1 MNAGRALK
9 NLAAKFGILP
19 SYFDLAGNEIITSAD
34 TQKALLRANGLYLD
48 NDAMI
53 VEALKSETA
62 RTKARTIPANL
73 VVNAGQSVHFN
84 NPEQAN
90 WRVISETQTIAC
102 FGRSGCDGIRL
113 PPLASGIYALETELS
128 GQKETTVLVVAP
140 AKLPSVERLTGTDRI
155 WGVNLALYALRSKRN
170 LGLGDYQDL
179 AQTAQSIAT
188 FGASF
193 AGINPVHSLGWRND
207 ETISP
212 YSPSHRGFLNT
223 AHIALDQIVGPEMN
237 AAAQN
242 LICDNTKSNSL
253 AIVSE
258 TVYYTEHS
266 ETHQKLLGELFS
278 IFTDQALP
286 SARADFEE
294 FCTDSGQYL
303 ADLALN
309 EALSE
314 QFGADWRD
322 WPEDLRTKNS
332 AALKAAK
339 LRFALRIQF
348 HSWLQ
353 WIADRQ
359 LSEAQKSAK
368 NSGMGFGLYLDLAV
382 GPRRGAAESWCE
394 NDVIAYGVSL
404 GAPPDH
410 LSPEGQNW
418 NLAAYAPRKLS
429 SDQFAPW
436 RRIIA
441 KAMTYAGVLRIDH
454 ILGVNR
460 SFWIPD
466 DGSPGAY
473 IKQPSDVLFGIIA
486 IEAERSATSVI
497 GEDLG
502 LVPEG
507 FREEMQTRGF
517 YGYGVLQYEK
527 TDENQSTLQKSLRPN
542 SMACFATHDTPT
554 LKGFWHGKDIDWWH
568 KLGWVDQL
576 QTDQARRDRNIEIR
590 NLMSIG
596 SETSSETEKF
606 DVFRDSIHN
615 TLAHSPAAMVS
626 VQIEDVFSHTEA
638 QNLPGTTT
646 EHPNW
651 QRRYTEPLEN
661 FEECK
666 ELLNV
671 SQIMGRGG
679 RNHTADHAEELL

>member
-9 NLAAKFGILP
+9 NLAAEFGILP
-19 SYFDLAGNEIITSAD
+19 SYFDLAGNEIFTSPD
-34 TQKALLRANGLYLD
+34 TQKALLRANGLCLD

-62 RTKARTIPANL
+62 RAKARIIPANL
-73 VVNAGQSVHFN
+73 VVNAGQSVRFSY
-84 NPEQAN
+84 PEQAN
-90 WRVISETQTIAC
+90 WRVVSETRAIAC
-102 FGRSGCDGIRL
+102 FGRSGSDGINL
-113 PPLASGIYALETELS
+113 PPLASGIYALETELL
-128 GQKETTVLVVAP
+128 GQKETAVLVVAP
-140 AKLPSVERLTGTDRI
+140 AKLPSVERLTGKDRI

-179 AQTAQSIAT
+179 AHTAQSIAT

-193 AGINPVHSLGWRND
+193 VGINPVHSLGWRND

-223 AHIALDQIVGPEMN
+223 AHIALDQIAGLETN
-237 AAAQN
+237 AAALN
-242 LICDNTKSNSL
+242 LICDNTKSNNV
-253 AIVSE
+253 AIASE
-258 TVYYTEHS
+258 TVHYTEHS
-266 ETHQKLLGELFS
+266 EAHQKLLGELFS

-286 SARADFEE
+286 STRADFEE
-294 FCTDSGQYL
+294 FCTDSGK
-303 ADLALN
+303 DLAEFALY
-309 EALSE
+309 ESLSE
-314 QFGADWRD
+314 QYGADWRD
-322 WPEDLRTKNS
+322 WPEDFRNKNTP
-332 AALKAAK
+332 ALMAAK
-339 LRFALRIQF
+339 LRLASRIQF

-359 LSEAQKSAK
+359 LSDAQKNAK

-394 NDVIAYGVSL
+394 SDVIADGVSL

-429 SDQFAPW
+429 SEQFAPW

-517 YGYGVLQYEK
+517 YGYSVLQYEK
-527 TDENQSTLQKSLRPN
+527 TDGDQFALQTSLRPN
-542 SMACFATHDTPT
+542 SLACFATHDTPT

-576 QTDQARRDRNIEIR
+576 QTDQARRSRKIEIR

-596 SETSSETEKF
+596 SETSTETENF
-606 DVFRDSIHN
+606 DVFRDSIHD
-615 TLAHSPAAMVS
+615 TLARSPAAMVS

-651 QRRYTEPLEN
+651 QRRYADTLEN

-671 SQIMGRGG
+671 SRIMARGG
-679 RNHTADHAEELL
+679 RNHTADHAEEQ